1 MNLQQLYYFRKLA
14 EVQHYTEAAKALY
27 ITQPSLSDSIAS
39 LESELSV
46 ALFQKKGRNVQLT
59 KYGEEFSQY
68 VNQSL
73 EILEHGIALMKEKS
87 DSMTGTIDIG
97 CIPTLLG
104 DFLPDALD
112 LYHEHHPQ
120 VNFNIFHEKSI
131 PVAEG
136 VSAGTYDI
144 GFCSMVEH
152 MDDLFFVPITYQE
165 LIVIVRNDHPLAQY
179 DSIELPALKDYAL
192 CTYRDTIPI
201 GKTVRAILKEKG
213 LEAAH
218 SYDDEISIAGR
229 INRSSKAAIVADT
242 PFLKQ
247 FDNLKKTTFNRRPED
262 ARMIYMV
269 YSKNEFYHGSRGSIR
284 KLLVVAHCLDLPTG
298 NFKYRDFIQNC
309 TDMRKGFTASFYR
322 ERHKEAVSSIGKN
335 RKDVLSHLPVLV

>member
-46 ALFQKKGRNVQLT
+46 ALFQKKGRGIELT
-59 KYGEEFSQY
+59 KYGQEFYQY
-68 VNQSL
+68 VNQAL
-73 EILEHGIALMKEKS
+73 GILEHGIAIMKEKS
-87 DSMTGTIDIG
+87 DSVTGTIDVG

-112 LYHEHHPQ
+112 LYHEKHPQ
-120 VNFNIFHEKSI
+120 VNFNIFQEKSI

-136 VSAGTYDI
+136 VSAGDYDI
-144 GFCSMVEH
+144 GFCSMVENK
-152 MDDLFFVPITYQE
+152 DDLVFVPITYQE

-179 DSIELPALKDYAL
+179 DSIELSALRDYTL
-192 CTYRDTIPI
+192 STYRDTIPI
-201 GKTVRAILKEKG
+201 GKTIRKILKDKG
-213 LEAAH
+213 MEAAY

-247 FDNLKKTTFNRRPED
+247 FDNLKKIHLTDVPMDT
-262 ARMIYMV
+262 RMLYMV
-269 YSKNEFYHGSRGSIR
+269 YSKKNFITAAVEAFANFM
-284 KLLVVAHCLDLPTG
+284 VVHCLNLPPE
-298 NFKYRDFIQNC
+298 
-309 TDMRKGFTASFYR
+309 S
-322 ERHKEAVSSIGKN
+322 
-335 RKDVLSHLPVLV
+335 

>member
-46 ALFQKKGRNVQLT
+46 ALFQKKGRGIELT
-59 KYGEEFSQY
+59 KYGQEFYQY
-68 VNQSL
+68 VNQAL
-73 EILEHGIALMKEKS
+73 GVLEHGIAIMKEKS
-87 DSMTGTIDIG
+87 DSVTGTIDVG

-112 LYHEHHPQ
+112 LYHEKHPQ
-120 VNFNIFHEKSI
+120 VNFNIFQDKSI

-136 VSAGTYDI
+136 VSAGDYDI
-144 GFCSMVEH
+144 GFCSMVENKE
-152 MDDLFFVPITYQE
+152 DLVFVPITYQE
-165 LIVIVRNDHPLAQY
+165 LIVIVRNGHPLARY
-179 DSIELPALKDYAL
+179 DSMELTALRDYTL
-192 CTYRDTIPI
+192 STYRDTIPI
-201 GKTVRAILKEKG
+201 GKTIRKILKDKG
-213 LEAAH
+213 LEAAY

-247 FDNLKKTTFNRRPED
+247 FDNLKKIHLTDVPLGS
-262 ARMIYMV
+262 RMLYMV
-269 YSKNEFYHGSRGSIR
+269 YSKKNFITAAVEAFANFM
-284 KLLVVAHCLDLPTG
+284 VANCLNLPPESPANTVAE
-298 NFKYRDFIQNC
+298 
-309 TDMRKGFTASFYR
+309 T
-322 ERHKEAVSSIGKN
+322 
-335 RKDVLSHLPVLV
+335 

>member
-46 ALFQKKGRNVQLT
+46 ALFQKKGRGIELT
-59 KYGEEFSQY
+59 KYGQEFYQY
-68 VNQSL
+68 VNQAL
-73 EILEHGIALMKEKS
+73 GVLEHGIAIMKEKS
-87 DSMTGTIDIG
+87 DSVTGTIDVG

-112 LYHEHHPQ
+112 LYHEKHPQ
-120 VNFNIFHEKSI
+120 VNFNIFQEKSI

-136 VSAGTYDI
+136 VSAGDYDI
-144 GFCSMVEH
+144 GFCSMVENKP
-152 MDDLFFVPITYQE
+152 DLVFVPITYQE
-165 LIVIVRNDHPLAQY
+165 LIVIVRNDHPLARY
-179 DSIELPALKDYAL
+179 DSIELTALRDYTL
-192 CTYRDTIPI
+192 STYRDTIPI
-201 GKTVRAILKEKG
+201 GKTIRKILKDKG
-213 LEAAH
+213 MEAAY

-247 FDNLKKTTFNRRPED
+247 FDNLKKIHLTDVPKDT
-262 ARMIYMV
+262 RMIYMV
-269 YSKNEFYHGSRGSIR
+269 YSKKNFITAAVEAFANFM
-284 KLLVVAHCLDLPTG
+284 VVHCLNLPPE
-298 NFKYRDFIQNC
+298 
-309 TDMRKGFTASFYR
+309 S
-322 ERHKEAVSSIGKN
+322 
-335 RKDVLSHLPVLV
+335 

>member
-46 ALFQKKGRNVQLT
+46 ALFQKKGRGIELT
-59 KYGEEFSQY
+59 KYGQEFYQY
-68 VNQSL
+68 VNQAL
-73 EILEHGIALMKEKS
+73 GVLEHGIAIMKEKS
-87 DSMTGTIDIG
+87 DSVTGTIDVG

-112 LYHEHHPQ
+112 LYHEKHPQ
-120 VNFNIFHEKSI
+120 VNFNIFQDKSI

-136 VSAGTYDI
+136 VSAGDYDI
-144 GFCSMVEH
+144 GFCSMVENKE
-152 MDDLFFVPITYQE
+152 DLVFVPITYQE
-165 LIVIVRNDHPLAQY
+165 LIVIVRNGHPLARY
-179 DSIELPALKDYAL
+179 DSMELTALRDYIL
-192 CTYRDTIPI
+192 STYRDTIPI
-201 GKTVRAILKEKG
+201 GKTIRKILKDKG
-213 LEAAH
+213 LEAAY

-247 FDNLKKTTFNRRPED
+247 FDNLKKIHLTDVPLGT
-262 ARMIYMV
+262 RMLYMV
-269 YSKNEFYHGSRGSIR
+269 YSKKNFITAAVEAFANFM
-284 KLLVVAHCLDLPTG
+284 VANCLNLPPESPADTVAE
-298 NFKYRDFIQNC
+298 
-309 TDMRKGFTASFYR
+309 T
-322 ERHKEAVSSIGKN
+322 
-335 RKDVLSHLPVLV
+335 

>member
-46 ALFQKKGRNVQLT
+46 ALFQKKGRGIELT
-59 KYGEEFSQY
+59 KYGQEFYQY

-73 EILEHGIALMKEKS
+73 GVLEHGIAIMKEKS
-87 DSMTGTIDIG
+87 DSVTGTIDVG

-112 LYHEHHPQ
+112 LYHEKHPQ
-120 VNFNIFHEKSI
+120 VNFNIFQDKSI

-136 VSAGTYDI
+136 VSAGDYDI
-144 GFCSMVEH
+144 GFCSMVENKE
-152 MDDLFFVPITYQE
+152 DLVFVPITYQE
-165 LIVIVRNDHPLAQY
+165 LIVIVRNGHPLARY
-179 DSIELPALKDYAL
+179 DSMELTALRDYTL
-192 CTYRDTIPI
+192 STYRDTIPI
-201 GKTVRAILKEKG
+201 GKTIRKILKDKG
-213 LEAAH
+213 LEAAY

-229 INRSSKAAIVADT
+229 ISRSSKAAIVADT

-247 FDNLKKTTFNRRPED
+247 FDNLKKIHLTDVPLGT
-262 ARMIYMV
+262 RMLYMV
-269 YSKNEFYHGSRGSIR
+269 YSKKNFITAAVEAFANFM
-284 KLLVVAHCLDLPTG
+284 VANCLNLPPESPADTVAE
-298 NFKYRDFIQNC
+298 
-309 TDMRKGFTASFYR
+309 T
-322 ERHKEAVSSIGKN
+322 
-335 RKDVLSHLPVLV
+335 